1 MGVLGT
7 AGQARYARRGVNHPV
22 THPDAPP
29 PPHATVAFRRG
40 LAAHLPLWVAE
51 GTLTE
56 SAAEAFH
63 ARYQLDALGAET
75 RGRFW
80 AALYIFG
87 AALIG
92 LGVIALVA
100 SSWPFLPA
108 AVKVGVLLGAMLLV
122 YALGYRWRHAPGNR
136 PGLGLA
142 MELLGVLFFGANI
155 GLFGQIFHL
164 SGSYTAGFG
173 TWALGATAMAYATG
187 CAPVAV
193 VALIAAFNAFAWED
207 WGAGNVVWRM
217 VQVLGL
223 ALVGVP
229 FAFWHRSVPVFA
241 LTLLG
246 VAVAYLITAVG
257 NESVALLF
265 CGMPALGLLFFASG
279 VLLLAGPGRTGM
291 ARAGMIL
298 GVAGVAVLLYV
309 ASFLGFVEGVLSE
322 ASYKDDQQTG
332 GLAAAVTVALAL
344 LVALAAA
351 KPALRDASIR
361 PLAAT
366 MAVLV
371 PLLMLCTLSGSSLG
385 IMLASNGGLVVLGGV
400 LIWTGVARE
409 ARSGYWGGVLLLA
422 LLLLTRFM
430 EYDTGLLMKGLAFI
444 AAGLAVLYTGA
455 KFEGYLDRRRTSH
468 AS

>member
-1 MGVLGT
+1 
-7 AGQARYARRGVNHPV
+7 
-22 THPDAPP
+22 
-29 PPHATVAFRRG
+29 
-40 LAAHLPLWVAE
+40 VAE
-51 GTLTE
+51 GTLSE

-80 AALYIFG
+80 AALNIFG

-92 LGVIALVA
+92 LGAIALVA

-108 AVKVGVLLGAMLLV
+108 AVKVGVLLGAMLSV

-142 MELLGVLFFGANI
+142 MELLGVLLFGANI

-173 TWALGATAMAYATG
+173 TWAVGATAMAYATG
-187 CAPVAV
+187 SAPVAV

-229 FAFWHRSVPVFA
+229 FAFWHRSAPVFA

-265 CGMPALGLLFFASG
+265 YGMPALGLLFFASG
-279 VLLLAGPGRTGM
+279 VLLLPDPGRTGM

-298 GVAGVAVLLYV
+298 GVAGVAVILYV
-309 ASFLGFVEGVLSE
+309 ASFLGFVDGVLSE
-322 ASYKDDQQTG
+322 VPYKDDQ
-332 GLAAAVTVALAL
+332 LAAGVAAALTVALAM
-344 LVALAAA
+344 VAMAAA
-351 KPALRDASIR
+351 ALALRDASVR

-366 MAVLV
+366 MVLV
-371 PLLMLCTLSGSSLG
+371 VPVLMVSTLSGSSLG

-400 LIWTGVARE
+400 LIWTGVTRE

-455 KFEGYLDRRRTSH
+455 KFEGYLDRRRASH

>member
-1 MGVLGT
+1 M
-7 AGQARYARRGVNHPV
+7 
-22 THPDAPP
+22 THLDAPP
-29 PPHATVAFRRG
+29 PPSATVAFRRG
-40 LAAHLPLWVAE
+40 LADHLPHWVAE
-51 GTLTE
+51 GALTE
-56 SAAEAFH
+56 SAAEAFR
-63 ARYQLDALGAET
+63 ARYRLDELGGET
-75 RGRFW
+75 RSRFW
-80 AALYIFG
+80 LALYVFG

-100 SSWPFLPA
+100 SSWPFLPVE
-108 AVKVGVLLGAMLLV
+108 VKVGVLLGAMVSV

-142 MELLGVLFFGANI
+142 MELLGVLLFGANI
-155 GLFGQIFHL
+155 GLFGQIFNL

-173 TWALGATAMAYATG
+173 TWAVGATAMAYATG
-187 CAPVAV
+187 CSPVAV

-207 WGAGNVVWRM
+207 WGSGNVVWRM
-217 VQVLGL
+217 VQILGL

-229 FAFWHRSVPVFA
+229 FAFWQRSVPVFS

-257 NESVALLF
+257 NESVALLLY
-265 CGMPALGLLFFASG
+265 GMPALGLLFFASG
-279 VLLLAGPGRTGM
+279 VLLLPLPGRTGM

-298 GVAGVAVLLYV
+298 GVAGVATLLYV
-309 ASFLGFVEGVLSE
+309 ASYNTFVDGVLSE
-322 ASYKDDQQTG
+322 APHKDDPSVAT
-332 GLAAAVTVALAL
+332 LAAAVTVALAL
-344 LVALAAA
+344 LAALAAA
-351 KPALRDASIR
+351 RPALRDASIR

-371 PLLMLCTLSGSSLG
+371 PLLMLSTLTGSSLG
-385 IMLASNGGLVVLGGV
+385 IIFASNGGLVVLGGV
-400 LIWTGVARE
+400 LIWTGVNRE

-422 LLLLTRFM
+422 LVLLTRFM
-430 EYDTGLLMKGLAFI
+430 EYDTGLLFKGVAFI

-455 KFEGYLDRRRTSH
+455 KFEGYLDRRRASH